1 VKKKNLLL
9 FIILKIKKKLILIHR
24 KLKLVSKKKMKSK
37 IVKIFMLFLLITL
50 KMALAET
57 IMINENQMLP
67 DDCDNIS
74 LSDETGKYFNF
85 II

>member
-1 VKKKNLLL
+1 
-9 FIILKIKKKLILIHR
+9 
-24 KLKLVSKKKMKSK
+24 MKSK
-37 IVKIFMLFLLITL
+37 IIKIFMLFLLITL
-50 KMALAET
+50 KMVLAET

-74 LSDETGKYFNF
+74 LSDEIGKYFIF